1 MLDRIRENAAKWRI
15 SMPAWWKR
23 PSGFDGMEAP
33 SRHGD
38 RLFIIAVVMLC
49 AVGLVLVY
57 SASFVKGFVM
67 FRDPFHFLKDHAI
80 RLVMGTF
87 FFFAAYRIDYHN
99 LRQRGLWLLLLCML
113 FLIAVL
119 FVGSGARR
127 WINLFGVTV
136 QPSEFTRIALVI
148 YLADWCSR
156 HSRKLQEN
164 WRVYVFAVLIIL
176 LPASLVVIEPSFS
189 AAVLITLAGLLMLF
203 LAGARLKHLGITALP
218 VVVIGAIVAVQAPYR
233 MRRLLAFLD
242 PLADPQGIGYH
253 SHQSLIA
260 VGSGQILGVGMG
272 MSGQKNLFLPEA
284 HCDFIFSILC
294 EEKGFIGGAALLLL
308 FFLFTWRGFR
318 IARKAPDQFGF
329 LLAGGL
335 TFSIVL
341 FILTNISVSLALM
354 PVTGLPLPFVSY
366 GGSALI
372 ANLTACGIILNVSR
386 HTQSPEAI

>member
-1 MLDRIRENAAKWRI
+1 MLERIRGNAASWRI
-15 SMPAWWKR
+15 STPTWWKK
-23 PSGFDGMEAP
+23 PAGFDGMETP

-38 RLFIIAVVMLC
+38 RLFIITVALLC
-49 AVGLVLVY
+49 TVGLVLVY
-57 SASFVKGFVM
+57 SASFVKGFDM
-67 FRDPFHFLKDHAI
+67 FRDPFHFLKEHAI
-80 RLVMGTF
+80 RLALGAF
-87 FFFAAYRIDYHN
+87 LFLLAYRVDYHN
-99 LRQRGLWLLLLCML
+99 LRQRGLWLLLLCIL
-113 FLIAVL
+113 LLIVVL

-127 WINLFGVTV
+127 WISLFGVTV
-136 QPSEFTRIALVI
+136 QPSEFARIALVI

-156 HSRKLQEN
+156 HSRRLQEN
-164 WRVYVFAVLIIL
+164 WHAYAFAVLIIL
-176 LPASLVVIEPSFS
+176 LPVSLVVVEPSFS
-189 AAVLITLAGLLMLF
+189 AAAMITLAGFLVLF
-203 LAGARLKHLGITALP
+203 FAGARLKHLWITALP
-218 VVVIGAIVAVQAPYR
+218 VAVIGIIVALQAPYR

-260 VGSGQILGVGMG
+260 VGSGQIFGVGMG

-308 FFLFTWRGFR
+308 FFLFTWRGFH

-341 FILTNISVSLALM
+341 FILTNVAVALALV

-372 ANLTACGIILNVSR
+372 ANLTACGVILNVSR